1 MGEFLG
7 IGLRWR
13 MGWMGV
19 MRVLLMKIWL
29 RGSYEGGSPGLAGGY
44 SGDGVMIIILLWL
57 LMVAILKVKSMWG
70 GDTSFDGSYGCVGG
84 DMSAMVNVFS
94 MDDIFLV
101 GKGLK
106 ELLGMIS
113 RLVLVFIVGVFV
125 LRV

>member
-29 RGSYEGGSPGLAGGY
+29 RGSYEGDSSGLAGGY